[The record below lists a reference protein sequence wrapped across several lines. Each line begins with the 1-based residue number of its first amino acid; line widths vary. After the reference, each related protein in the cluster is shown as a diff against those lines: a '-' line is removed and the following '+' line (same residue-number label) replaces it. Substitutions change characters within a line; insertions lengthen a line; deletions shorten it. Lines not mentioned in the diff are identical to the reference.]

1 MTKLPNQRAGDNIG
15 KTCEAFS
22 MLSHLLFKDKLTIL
36 FCLLDDFLALLPKPN
51 RALISGRNPAGR
63 PANLT
68 PSEVLTLALFRFWTT
83 LGNWKAFYA
92 MMDAGFRQEFPK
104 LPCYETLLRQ
114 INAHGPLRAAATH
127 RPTGP
132 SRGSWNLCSG
142 CHRYSS
148 LPPPTPGQGGA
159 AMGCLGQGQRPHA
172 VCDPRGQL
180 VSLRITPGNVADVT
194 QAEALLSQL
203 RGLVVA
209 DATYSS
215 TPLREK
221 LWELGLLLLSPLR
234 KNMKG
239 LASLEQTQHFSQRSI
254 IETVFSVLKDR
265 LGLVTSLPR
274 SLPRSLDGYLSHYV
288 LVLLAYQLG
297 RWVTHALFSPA
308 LPHL

>member
-1 MTKLPNQRAGDNIG
+1 
-15 KTCEAFS
+15 

-68 PSEVLTLALFRFWTT
+68 SSEVLTLALFRFWTT
-83 LGNWKAFYA
+83 LGNWKAFYDL
-92 MMDAGFRQEFPK
+92 MDAGFRQEFPK

-114 INAHGPLRAAATH
+114 INAHGPLGLLLLIALLGRQEGPGTYALDATAIPVSRHRRQAKVVRQWAAWGKDSDRH
-127 RPTGP
+127 WFFGFK
-132 SRGSWNLCSG
+132 L
-142 CHRYSS
+142 
-148 LPPPTPGQGGA
+148 
-159 AMGCLGQGQRPHA
+159 HA

-209 DATYSS
+209 DAAYIS

-221 LWELGLLLLSPLR
+221 LWELGLLLLTPLR

-239 LASLEQTQHFSQRSI
+239 LASLEQTQQFSWRSI

-265 LGLVTSLPR
+265 LGLVT